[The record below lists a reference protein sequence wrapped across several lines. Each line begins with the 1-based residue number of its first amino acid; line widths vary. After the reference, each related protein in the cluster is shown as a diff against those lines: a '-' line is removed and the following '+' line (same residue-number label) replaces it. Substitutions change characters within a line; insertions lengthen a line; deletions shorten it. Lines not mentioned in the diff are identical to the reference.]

1 MKVSDESG
9 KKFQECSVL
18 LRTVHEVFSREIGN
32 TAEAL
37 FDSVRLYMIVAA
49 AHIALSD
56 PDVGDEELRTILHNL
71 LELAIND
78 YQFNERLHV
87 GSKGAS

>member
-9 KKFQECSVL
+9 KKFQECSAL
-18 LRTVHEVFSREIGN
+18 LREVHEVFSRELGN
-32 TAEAL
+32 TTEAI
-37 FDSVRLYMIVAA
+37 FDSVRLYLIVAA
-49 AHIALSD
+49 AYIARSD
-56 PDVGDEELRTILHNL
+56 PNVGDEELRMVLHNL

-78 YQFNERLHV
+78 YQFNERQHV

>member
-18 LRTVHEVFSREIGN
+18 LREIYEVFSREVGG
-32 TAEAL
+32 TTEAL

-49 AHIALSD
+49 AHIARSD
-56 PDVGDEELRTILHNL
+56 PNAGNEDLRMILHNL

-78 YQFNERLHV
+78 YQFNERQYV